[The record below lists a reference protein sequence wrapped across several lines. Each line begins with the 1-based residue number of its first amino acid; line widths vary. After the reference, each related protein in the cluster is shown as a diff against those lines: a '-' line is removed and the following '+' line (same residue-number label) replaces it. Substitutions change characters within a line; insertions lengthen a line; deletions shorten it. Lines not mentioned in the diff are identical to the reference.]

1 MTKLLRIS
9 EEFIE
14 EIIKQELTDVLEML
28 EAEIEDTE
36 LDMEKGD
43 VPEYKL
49 EDYGH
54 NVMCRNAL
62 KVVLQF
68 YGEDC
73 DRKKNQR
80 EALDELAKQAQEL
93 GMY

>member
-1 MTKLLRIS
+1 MTKLLEIS

-28 EAEIEDTE
+28 EAEIEGTE

-49 EDYGH
+49 VDYRD
-54 NVMCRNAL
+54 NVLYHKAIT
-62 KVVLQF
+62 VVLQF
-68 YGEDC
+68 YGE
-73 DRKKNQR
+73 
-80 EALDELAKQAQEL
+80 EV
-93 GMY
+93 

>member
-28 EAEIEDTE
+28 EAEIEGTE
-36 LDMEKGD
+36 LDMENGV

-49 EDYGH
+49 VDYGH
-54 NVMCRNAL
+54 NVMYRNAV

-68 YGEDC
+68 YGE
-73 DRKKNQR
+73 
-80 EALDELAKQAQEL
+80 EV
-93 GMY
+93 

>member
-28 EAEIEDTE
+28 EAEIEGTE
-36 LDMEKGD
+36 LDMENGV

-49 EDYGH
+49 VDYRD
-54 NVMCRNAL
+54 NVMYRNAL

-68 YGEDC
+68 YGE
-73 DRKKNQR
+73 
-80 EALDELAKQAQEL
+80 EA
-93 GMY
+93 